1 MLELLSKKNAVIL
14 FAVAS
19 QLAGILL
26 YAQNM
31 IGTINHNSEILETLV
46 TDVQALQGKVQNQ
59 SFTIDRLSYQNQ
71 FQNEALK
78 ETVSDLEQEI
88 FLLER
93 DLETIES
100 QIMSR

>member
-1 MLELLSKKNAVIL
+1 MIL

-31 IGTINHNSEILETLV
+31 IGTINHNSEILEELV
-46 TDVQALQGKVQNQ
+46 ADVQILQGKVQSQ

-71 FQNEALK
+71 FQNEGVSADISRLEK
-78 ETVSDLEQEI
+78 EIIVL
-88 FLLER
+88 
-93 DLETIES
+93 ES